1 MPNTTAS
8 NILQQVQ
15 TYQLAHLAFLQNENC
30 FVSTANTKFKDFEK
44 LVGNLGDTV
53 TFDKPP
59 RMTSTNSLV
68 ANFQAADQRVQTL
81 VCDQPASVSYAFSSN
96 QFIFNVE
103 NYMAEFGK
111 AAVEELSAQVES
123 SVAQNCVTNTYRFY
137 GDGVNPINSFTQLAN
152 ALALFRNY
160 GSAKGEAKC
169 YIADTVTPN
178 IIGSGQNQFTLDRGN
193 RTAHSWEL
201 GTFKNSE
208 WYESNLLP
216 VHTAGTEGQ
225 NGTVLTV
232 VSATYNGPQGAIDSI
247 TFSGTTNANDPLSI
261 AQYDKFQFQDG
272 VANQPNLRY
281 LTFIGHKPS
290 ANPVQF
296 QATAAATSTAGSQ
309 VTVFVNPPLQSA
321 ATNNQNLTSAIV
333 AGMKVKVLPSHRA
346 GLICAGDPLFLAM
359 PRLPDQSPFYT
370 GNETDP
376 DTGVSVRLYY
386 GALFGQNQMAMVHDC
401 LWGST
406 LVDEY
411 SLALIFSL

>member
-1 MPNTTAS
+1 MTNTTAN

-15 TYQLAHLAFLQNENC
+15 TYQLAHLAFLQNHNC

-81 VCDQPASVSYAFSSN
+81 VCDQPVSVSYAFSSN

-111 AAVEELSAQVES
+111 AAVEELSAQVEAT
-123 SVAQNCVTNTYRFY
+123 VAQNCVTNTYRFY

-216 VHTAGTEGQ
+216 VHTSGTEGVQ
-225 NGTVLTV
+225 GTTLTV
-232 VSATYNGPQGAIDSI
+232 VSVTYNGPQGSIDTI
-247 TFSGTTNANDPLSI
+247 TFSGTHGASDTASI

-272 VANQPNLRY
+272 VAGQTNVRF

-296 QATAAATSTAGSQ
+296 QATAAAGSTGGSQ
-309 VTVFVNPPLQSA
+309 VTVTINPTLQVA
-321 ATNNQNLTSAIV
+321 ATNNQNITTPIV
-333 AGMKVKVLPSHRA
+333 AGMQCKVLPSHRA

-376 DTGVSVRLYY
+376 DTGVSTRLYY
-386 GALFGQNQMAMVHDC
+386 GALFGQNQMGMVHDT
-401 LWGST
+401 LFGST

-411 SLALIFSL
+411 SMSLIFPL